1 MNCVRR
7 HRLISC
13 MRLTRIRSHWSHSKL
28 NHSKLN
34 HSKLNSIR
42 MNRRYSLNVQ
52 VL

>member
-7 HRLISC
+7 
-13 MRLTRIRSHWSHSKL
+13 HWSHSKL

-34 HSKLNSIR
+34 RIR